1 MRMTYDAEADAVWI
15 ELRSGVHGAEGV
27 DVAPS
32 VVASL
37 DADGHIVGLEILD
50 ARERLG
56 DAVHAKSVPIEQLTT
71 AARANEQ
78 RLAPRET
85 EPALPT

>member
-1 MRMTYDAEADAVWI
+1 MTYDAEADAVWI
-15 ELRSGVHGAEGV
+15 ELRSGIHGTEGV

-32 VVASL
+32 VTASL

-56 DAVHAKSVPIEQLTT
+56 DAVHATSVPIEQLTPQ
-71 AARANEQ
+71 AATTSRS
-78 RLAPRET
+78 
-85 EPALPT
+85 